1 MKPKRI
7 PLFPLQAVLFP
18 GIELPLHIFE
28 PRYKLMIR
36 HCVDN
41 KLEFGVVLAREE
53 GVANVGC
60 TAEVVRVVR
69 TFPDGKMDIVT
80 EGRTAY
86 QVLKLFEEKLYYEA
100 DVEYLDEEE
109 APDTVAPPP
118 EKLLQLYDQCH
129 MLLFGNAPD
138 PIEEDPGASLAFQI
152 ASDLPVE
159 LSYRQELLEIRR
171 ESERRNYLFLRLGE
185 WLPQLEHMKEMR
197 RRAGGN
203 GQGLV

>member
-7 PLFPLQAVLFP
+7 PLFPLQVVLFP

-36 HCVDN
+36 HCVDD

-53 GVANVGC
+53 GVASVGC

-86 QVLKLFEEKLYYEA
+86 QVLKLVEEKPYYEA
-100 DVEYLDEEE
+100 DVDYLDEEE
-109 APDTVAPPP
+109 APEAVAPPA
-118 EKLLQLYDQCH
+118 EKLLELYDQCH
-129 MLLFGNAPD
+129 RLLFGSAPD
-138 PIEEDPGASLAFQI
+138 PIEKDPGASLAFQI

-185 WLPQLEHMKEMR
+185 WLPQLEHMQEMR

>member
-7 PLFPLQAVLFP
+7 PLFPLQVVLFP

-53 GVANVGC
+53 GVTNVGC

-69 TFPDGKMDIVT
+69 TFPDGKMDIVA

-86 QVLKLFEEKLYYEA
+86 QLLKLVEEKPYYEA

-109 APDTVAPPP
+109 APEIVPPPP
-118 EKLLQLYDQCH
+118 EKLLELYDQCH
-129 MLLFGNAPD
+129 RLLFGNAPD
-138 PIEEDPGASLAFQI
+138 PLEEDAGASLAFQI

-159 LSYRQELLEIRR
+159 LSYRQDLLEIRR